1 MDIKN
6 YIIRWLINAVGLLIV
21 SKIMGSIEIDGIL
34 TAVVA
39 AAVIG
44 IINIF
49 LRPILIILTLPIN
62 ILTLGLFTLV
72 INGLIFYFVGSI
84 VEGFQVTGYLAAF
97 LGALILSVINVLASF
112 MIGMGK
118 GKAFI
123 HIERRGERRGE

>member
-44 IINIF
+44 LINIF
-49 LRPILIILTLPIN
+49 LRPLLIILTLPIN
-62 ILTLGLFTLV
+62 ILSLGLFTLV

-84 VEGFQVTGYLAAF
+84 VEGFHVSGFLAAF
-97 LGALILSVINVLASF
+97 LGALILSIINVLATF
-112 MIGMGK
+112 LIGMGK

-123 HIERRGERRGE
+123 HIQRRGE

>member
-6 YIIRWLINAVGLLIV
+6 YVLRWLINAVGLFIV
-21 SKIMGSIEIDGIL
+21 SKLMASIEIDGIL

-62 ILTLGLFTLV
+62 ILSLGLFTLV
-72 INGLIFYFVGSI
+72 INGLIFYFVGNI
-84 VEGFQVTGYLAAF
+84 VEGFHVAGFLAAF
-97 LGALILSVINVLASF
+97 IGALILSIINILATF
-112 MIGMGK
+112 LIGMGK

-123 HIERRGERRGE
+123 HIQRRGD

>member
-1 MDIKN
+1 MAMKN

-21 SKIMGSIEIDGIL
+21 SKTMESIEIDSIL

-44 IINIF
+44 IINTF

-62 ILTLGLFTLV
+62 ILSLGLFTLV
-72 INGLIFYFVGSI
+72 INGLIFYFVGNI

-97 LGALILSVINVLASF
+97 LGALILSVINILATF
-112 MIGMGK
+112 LIGMGK

-123 HIERRGERRGE
+123 HIQRGRE

>member
-1 MDIKN
+1 MAMRN

-21 SKIMGSIEIDGIL
+21 SKLMQSIEIDGVL
-34 TAVVA
+34 TAIVA

-49 LRPILIILTLPIN
+49 LRPILLILTLPIN

-72 INGLIFYFVGSI
+72 INGIIFYFVGNI
-84 VEGFQVTGYLAAF
+84 VEGFHVTGYLAAF
-97 LGALILSVINVLASF
+97 LGALILSIINVLATF
-112 MIGMGK
+112 LIGMGK

-123 HIERRGERRGE
+123 HIQRRGE

>member
-1 MDIKN
+1 MAMKN

-21 SKIMGSIEIDGIL
+21 SKTMESIEIDSIL

-44 IINIF
+44 IINTF

-62 ILTLGLFTLV
+62 ILSLGLFTLV
-72 INGLIFYFVGSI
+72 INGLIFYFVGNI

-112 MIGMGK
+112 LIGMGK

-123 HIERRGERRGE
+123 HVQRRGE

>member
-6 YIIRWLINAVGLLIV
+6 YVIRWLINAVGLLIV
-21 SKIMGSIEIDGIL
+21 SKIMESIEIDGLI

-84 VEGFQVTGYLAAF
+84 VEGFHVTGYLAAF
-97 LGALILSVINVLASF
+97 LGALILSVINVMASF

-123 HIERRGERRGE
+123 HSERRGE

>member
-21 SKIMGSIEIDGIL
+21 SKIMGSIEIDGLL

-44 IINIF
+44 IINTF

-97 LGALILSVINVLASF
+97 LGALILSIINVLATF
-112 MIGMGK
+112 LIGMGK
-118 GKAFI
+118 GRAFI
-123 HIERRGERRGE
+123 HIQRRGNE

>member
-84 VEGFQVTGYLAAF
+84 VEGFHVTGYLAAF
-97 LGALILSVINVLASF
+97 LGALILSIINVLATF
-112 MIGMGK
+112 LIGMGK
-118 GKAFI
+118 GRAFI
-123 HIERRGERRGE
+123 HIQRRWE

>member
-123 HIERRGERRGE
+123 HIERRGE